1 MIPYGKHSINEG
13 DIDAVVDVLK
23 SDFLT
28 QGPCVPKFEQVFCEY
43 VNAQYAVAVN
53 SATSALHI
61 ACLALGVKQGDVV
74 WTTPI
79 SFVASANCALYC
91 GARVDFVDVDSCT
104 ANMSPIA
111 LQQKITDTLSLGG
124 ALPKVLVVVHMAGN
138 PCDMHA
144 ISEITSQHDI
154 KVIEDAS
161 HAVGASFEGEPV
173 GHGRYSDITVFS
185 FHPVKIITSGEGG
198 MAVTNCQ
205 ELHEKMVGLSSHGV
219 TKDPAKMV
227 NNHGDWYY
235 EQQELGFNYRLTD
248 IQAALGLSQLA
259 RANEF
264 VEQRRIIAKHYQ
276 KALASLSIKLPLV
289 AESANP
295 SWHLFIIQLAEGYD
309 RKTIFN
315 QLREMGIGVH
325 VHYIPIYKQPYYQQL
340 GFSLTYC
347 EQAEHYYR
355 HALSIPLY
363 HGMPESEQSSV
374 IDALHEVLL

>member
-28 QGPCVPKFEQVFCEY
+28 QGPCVPKFEQAFSEY
-43 VNAQYAVAVN
+43 VNAKYAVAVN

-61 ACLALGVKQGDVV
+61 ACLALGVQQGDVV

-91 GARVDFVDVDSCT
+91 GAQVDFVDVDSCT
-104 ANMSPIA
+104 ANMSPVA
-111 LQQKITDTLSLGG
+111 LRQKITDTLSLGG
-124 ALPKVLVVVHMAGN
+124 TLPKVLVVVHMAGN

-144 ISEITSQHDI
+144 ISEITSQHNI
-154 KVIEDAS
+154 KLIEDAS
-161 HAVGASFEGEPV
+161 HAVGASYEGEPV
-173 GHGRYSDITVFS
+173 GNGRYSDITVFS

-198 MAVTNCQ
+198 MAVTNCP
-205 ELHEKMVGLSSHGV
+205 ELHEKMARLSSHGV

-235 EQQELGFNYRLTD
+235 EQRELGFNYRLTD

-264 VEQRRIIAKHYQ
+264 VEQRRVIAKHYQ
-276 KALASLSIKLPLV
+276 KALASLPIQLPLV

-340 GFSLTYC
+340 GFSTSYC
-347 EQAEHYYR
+347 EQAELYYR
-355 HALSIPLY
+355 RALSIPLY
-363 HGMPESEQSSV
+363 HGMPESEQSTV

>member
-28 QGPCVPKFEQVFCEY
+28 QGPCVPKFQQAFSEY

-144 ISEITSQHDI
+144 ISEITSKHNI

-161 HAVGASFEGEPV
+161 HAVGASYEGEPV
-173 GHGRYSDITVFS
+173 GNGRYSDITVFS
-185 FHPVKIITSGEGG
+185 FHPVKLITSGEGG

-276 KALASLSIKLPLV
+276 KALASLPIKLPLV

-340 GFSLTYC
+340 GFSPTYC
-347 EQAEHYYR
+347 EQAELYYR
-355 HALSIPLY
+355 RALSIPLY
-363 HGMPESEQSSV
+363 HGMPENEQSRV